1 MIKRRKTLLIALF
14 VLIIIVSFFIIV
26 SQFDKWF
33 SVKVTDGHFSAL
45 ENDRERQTV
54 MLGGKAYLPNDK
66 VETFLLI
73 GLDSFGKAESNDSY
87 YNTDQ
92 ADFLV
97 VAAIDHSTETCSFL
111 QINRD
116 TMTPV
121 DMLGVTGVK
130 YDSQIQQ
137 IALSHTYGD
146 GTYNSCLNTSN
157 AVSRL
162 LHGVKIDHYMSI
174 TMDAAII
181 INDYF
186 GGTPVTMDRDYTDI
200 DPAYKKGETIV
211 LSGEAALDFIRDRS
225 SLPNSTNVYRM
236 ERQRLYMDAFI
247 KNISDVSDNK
257 SFSMTELYSEIQDY
271 TVTDCNA
278 SAFKSLMDCLGSY
291 EISKVTA
298 PDGEAV
304 RGAEFME
311 FYVDEE
317 NLETIVAEMFFK
329 EAN

>member
-14 VLIIIVSFFIIV
+14 LLIIIVSFFVLV

-54 MLGGKAYLPNDK
+54 ILGGKAYLPNDK

-73 GLDSFGKAESNDSY
+73 GLDSFGKAESSDSY

-97 VAAIDHSTETCSFL
+97 LAAFDHSAKTCSFL

-121 DMLGVTGVK
+121 DLLGITGVK

-146 GTYNSCLNTSN
+146 GTYNSCLNTAN

-200 DPAYKKGETIV
+200 DPAYNEGKTVV
-211 LSGEAALDFIRDRS
+211 LNGEAALDFIRDRS

-236 ERQRLYMDAFI
+236 ERQRLYMDAFM
-247 KNISDVSDNK
+247 KNISASGSKD
-257 SFSMTELYSEIQDY
+257 FSMTGLYGEIQDY
-271 TVTDCNA
+271 TVTDCSA
-278 SAFKSLMDCLGSY
+278 STFKSLMDCLDSY
-291 EISKVTA
+291 EISEVIA
-298 PDGEAV
+298 PKGEAV
-304 RGAEFME
+304 RGSEFME

-329 EAN
+329 EAD